1 MNIVQS
7 LVTPQIYKSVL
18 GLWQQTMEN
27 LQAHQ
32 ADQYKKNNSQYGRYF
47 YLSDLLVEKEYRKKG
62 YGEKLLK
69 LLENKMQLS
78 GVEYFWTWTAGYEA
92 ASLYL
97 KQGYKIFTRFEKFY
111 LSGHARVGLIKKIQS
126 IYDVLFNKG
135 NHDYRYYPE
144 VVNEVNEVLGKFL
157 DKYVRV

>member
-1 MNIVQS
+1 MAITIKFRSMTDKEYKREQAAFDEHSLEFGNPPDLQERFGFVATDDGKFVGASSGLVQ
-7 LVTPQIYKSVL
+7 
-18 GLWQQTMEN
+18 
-27 LQAHQ
+27 
-32 ADQYKKNNSQYGRYF
+32 KNNSQYGRYF

-111 LSGHARVGLIKKIQS
+111 LSGHARVGLIKKI
-126 IYDVLFNKG
+126 
-135 NHDYRYYPE
+135 
-144 VVNEVNEVLGKFL
+144 
-157 DKYVRV
+157 